1 MKKYHFEG
9 IEDMKTTFSNILNE
23 VLHSAP
29 WASTTAAAAAAAELF
44 SAVIE
49 KAAYKKCRKRNNT
62 AAEKAHNRI
71 MKEGDSKEILL
82 QNDDENFSVIKLL
95 KSNIA
100 KKKIAILA
108 GDYAKAA
115 LDIAERDNPAK
126 IPRYDISSNSTL
138 IITEE
143 NIIPCSESFAMRALK
158 TLLDRIAKADKEAGL
173 KKPSGQFIFI
183 QNMIFSLKGDCGKK
197 YKDIEIDNILT
208 AMKNCIACAKKYHV
222 AAVQARD
229 KYEKLH
235 YYMRERGYKK
245 AVSILKKEYLD
256 TAYKA
261 KFMLFSDSYDLVQTA
276 AATLWQYQGLSLNTT
291 IGVTRNGNE
300 NTPRKECYRAIGAA
314 VRDVKSAPAPVQDN
328 DRLIANVYKD
338 EGRAYKQERYFAM
351 QERNIDTLLGNNLT
365 VKEKDVFSAY
375 LYEELPKYA
384 IERLNMHKST
394 YYTLKRR
401 AIEKLR
407 KSADIIK
414 ILPKYP
420 RTARA
425 VESIAKAVKE
435 KEDFDKIK
443 NLIKNML

>member
-1 MKKYHFEG
+1 
-9 IEDMKTTFSNILNE
+9 MKTTFSNILNE

-44 SAVIE
+44 TAVIE
-49 KAAYKKCRKRNNT
+49 KAAYKKCRKRNKSK
-62 AAEKAHNRI
+62 AEEAHDKI

-82 QNDDENFSVIKLL
+82 QNDEENFSVIKLL

-115 LDIAERDNPAK
+115 LDIAERDNPSK
-126 IPRYDISSNSTL
+126 IPRYDISANSTL

-143 NIIPCSESFAMRALK
+143 NIIPCSESFAMRSLK

-245 AVSILKKEYLD
+245 AVSILKKEYLVP
-256 TAYKA
+256 AYNA

-291 IGVTRNGNE
+291 IGITRKGTE
-300 NTPRKECYRAIGAA
+300 NTPRKECYRAISAA
-314 VRDVKSAPAPVQDN
+314 IRDIKTAPSPVFN
-328 DRLIANVYKD
+328 DKMITNIYKN

-351 QERNIDTLLGNNLT
+351 QERNIDMLLGNNLT
-365 VKEKDVFSAY
+365 EKEKDVFSAY
-375 LYEELPKYA
+375 LYDDLPKYA

-414 ILPKYP
+414 ILLKYP
-420 RTARA
+420 RTTRA
-425 VESIAKAVKE
+425 VENIAKAVKE

>member
-29 WASTTAAAAAAAELF
+29 WASTTAAAAAAAEIF

-49 KAAYKKCRKRNNT
+49 KAAYKKCRKRNKSK
-62 AAEKAHNRI
+62 AEEAHAKI

-115 LDIAERDNPAK
+115 LDIAERDNPSK

-138 IITEE
+138 VITEE

-197 YKDIEIDNILT
+197 YKDIEINNILS
-208 AMKNCIACAKKYHV
+208 AMKSCIACAKKYHV
-222 AAVQARD
+222 YAVQARD

-235 YYMRERGYKK
+235 YYMQERGYKK
-245 AVSILKKEYLD
+245 AVSILKKEYLVP
-256 TAYKA
+256 AYKA

-276 AATLWQYQGLSLNTT
+276 AAALWQYQGLSLNTT
-291 IGVTRNGNE
+291 IGVLRSGAD
-300 NTPRKECYRAIGAA
+300 NTPRKECYRAVSAA
-314 VRDVKSAPAPVQDN
+314 IRAVKIAPLPVFN
-328 DRLIANVYKD
+328 DKMIEKVYKD
-338 EGRAYKQERYFAM
+338 EGRAYRQEKYFAM
-351 QERNIDTLLGNNLT
+351 QERNIDMLLENNLT
-365 VKEKDVFSAY
+365 PKEKDVFSAY
-375 LYEELPKYA
+375 LYNDLPKYA

-407 KSADIIK
+407 KSADIIN
-414 ILPKYP
+414 ILPNYP

-425 VESIAKAVKE
+425 VESITRAAKE

>member
-49 KAAYKKCRKRNNT
+49 KAAYKKCRKRNKSK
-62 AAEKAHNRI
+62 AEEAHDKI
-71 MKEGDSKEILL
+71 MKEGDSKEVLL

-138 IITEE
+138 VITEE
-143 NIIPCSESFAMRALK
+143 NIIPCAESFAMRSLK
-158 TLLDRIAKADKEAGL
+158 TLLDRIAKADKETGL

-222 AAVQARD
+222 YAVQARD

-245 AVSILKKEYLD
+245 AVSILKKEYLVP
-256 TAYKA
+256 AYNA

-291 IGVTRNGNE
+291 IGITRKGTE
-300 NTPRKECYRAIGAA
+300 NTPRKECYRAISAA
-314 VRDVKSAPAPVQDN
+314 IRDIKTAPAPVFN
-328 DRLIANVYKD
+328 DKMITNIYKN
-338 EGRAYKQERYFAM
+338 EGRAYKQKKYFAM
-351 QERNIDTLLGNNLT
+351 QERNIDMLLENNLT
-365 VKEKDVFSAY
+365 EREKDVFSAY
-375 LYEELPKYA
+375 LYDDLPKYA
-384 IERLNMHKST
+384 IERLDMHKST

-425 VESIAKAVKE
+425 VESIAKAIKE
-435 KEDFDKIK
+435 KEGFDKIK